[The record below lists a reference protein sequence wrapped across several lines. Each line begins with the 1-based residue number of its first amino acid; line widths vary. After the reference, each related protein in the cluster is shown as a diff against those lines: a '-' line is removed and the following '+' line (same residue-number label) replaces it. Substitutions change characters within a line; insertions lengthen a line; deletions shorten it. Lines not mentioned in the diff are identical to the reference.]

1 MIDSTTQLYGLIG
14 NPVLGSR
21 SPWIHNHVFN
31 TCGIP
36 GVYLTFNVE
45 SKALAEAVL
54 GLKALGVKGFNV
66 TMPYKSD
73 IIPLL
78 DGIDPFAK
86 QMGAVN
92 TVVCK
97 GGQFYGHNTDGPGL
111 IAVLWRQVPELEQ
124 KKILVLGAG
133 GASRGICGALASI
146 KGIML
151 GIWNRSSD
159 KAVQLAAEL
168 DHGKSEGC
176 TVASVCS
183 ENAFADYD
191 VVINTTSVGMA
202 PETEHT
208 PININLL
215 KQGAVVC
222 DIVYKPHRTLL
233 LREAIHAGYPVIYGI
248 EMLIE
253 QALLAQ
259 KLWNDLKDDQLFEIR
274 EALMKDFE
282 GFHK

>member
-14 NPVLGSR
+14 NPIMGSR

-31 TCGIP
+31 TCDIP
-36 GVYLTFNVE
+36 GVYLAFNVE
-45 SKALAEAVL
+45 SKQLGEAVS

-66 TMPYKSD
+66 TIPYKSD
-73 IIPLL
+73 IIPFL
-78 DGIDPFAK
+78 DSIDPVAK

-97 GGQFYGHNTDGPGL
+97 DGHWNGYNTDGPGL
-111 IAVLWRQVPELEQ
+111 IAVLKRHVPDLEKQ
-124 KKILVLGAG
+124 KILVLGAG
-133 GASRGICGALASI
+133 GASRGICGTLVTT
-146 KGIML
+146 GVMQL

-159 KAVQLAAEL
+159 KAMQLTEEL
-168 DHGKSEGC
+168 QNIVREGC
-176 TVASVCS
+176 TVTSVSS
-183 ENAFADYD
+183 ENCFSEYD

-202 PETEHT
+202 PETECT
-208 PININLL
+208 PVSISLL
-215 KQGAVVC
+215 KPDAVVC

-233 LREAIHAGYPVIYGI
+233 LREAIKKGHPVVFGI

-259 KLWNDLKDDQLFEIR
+259 QLWNGLTEDDLSENRK
-274 EALMKDFE
+274 ALMAEFE

>member
-36 GVYLTFNVE
+36 GVYLAFNVA
-45 SKALAEAVL
+45 SNRLGEAVS
-54 GLKALGVKGFNV
+54 GLKALGIKGFNV

-78 DGIDPFAK
+78 DDIDPIAK

-97 GGQFYGHNTDGPGL
+97 DGQLYGHNTDGPGL
-111 IAVLWRQVPELEQ
+111 IAVLRRHVPELEQ

-133 GASRGICGALASI
+133 GASRGICGTLVSI
-146 KGIML
+146 KGVTL

-159 KAVQLAAEL
+159 RAVQLAAEL
-168 DHGKSEGC
+168 KHGKSEGC
-176 TVASVCS
+176 TVTAVCS
-183 ENAFADYD
+183 ENAFSDYD

-202 PETEHT
+202 PETECT
-208 PININLL
+208 PIDITLL

-222 DIVYKPHRTLL
+222 DIVYKPHLTLL
-233 LREAIHAGYPVIYGI
+233 LREAIHAGHPVIYGI

-259 KLWNDLKDDQLFEIR
+259 KLWNDLKDDQIFEIR
-274 EALMKDFE
+274 VALMKEFE

>member
-1 MIDSTTQLYGLIG
+1 MIDSTTQLYGLLG
-14 NPVLGSR
+14 NPIFGSR

-36 GVYLTFNVE
+36 GVYLAFNVE
-45 SKALAEAVL
+45 SKRFGEAVS
-54 GLKALGVKGFNV
+54 GLKALGIKGFNV

-73 IIPLL
+73 IIPFL
-78 DGIDPFAK
+78 DGIDPIAK

-97 GGQFYGHNTDGPGL
+97 DGQFYGHNTDGPGL
-111 IAVLWRQVPELEQ
+111 IAVLKRHVPELEQ

-133 GASRGICGALASI
+133 GASRGICGTLVSI
-146 KGIML
+146 KGVTL
-151 GIWNRSSD
+151 GIWNRSLD

-168 DHGKSEGC
+168 NHGKSEGR
-176 TVASVCS
+176 TVSAVNS
-183 ENAFADYD
+183 ENCFSEYD

-202 PETEHT
+202 PETECT
-208 PININLL
+208 PIAISFL
-215 KQGAVVC
+215 KPGAVVC
-222 DIVYKPHRTLL
+222 DIVYKPHLTLL
-233 LREAIHAGYPVIYGI
+233 LREAIHAGHPVIYGI

-259 KLWNDLKDDQLFEIR
+259 KHWNDLKDDQLFEIR
-274 EALMKDFE
+274 EALMKEFE
-282 GFHK
+282 GFHR

>member
-1 MIDSTTQLYGLIG
+1 MIDSETQLYGLIG
-14 NPVLGSR
+14 HPVMASK

-36 GVYLTFNVE
+36 GVYLAFNVE
-45 SKALAEAVL
+45 SKRLSEAVS
-54 GLKALGVKGFNV
+54 GFKALGIKGFNV

-78 DGIDPFAK
+78 DDIDPVAK
-86 QMGAVN
+86 QMRAVN

-97 GGQFYGHNTDGPGL
+97 DGHFYGHNTDGPGL
-111 IAVLWRQVPELEQ
+111 IAVLKRHVPELEQ

-133 GASRGICGALASI
+133 GASRGICGTLVSI
-146 KGIML
+146 KGVML

-159 KAVQLAAEL
+159 KAIQLATEL
-168 DHGKSEGC
+168 VHGKSEGC
-176 TVASVCS
+176 TVTAVCS
-183 ENAFADYD
+183 ENNFSEYD

-202 PETEHT
+202 PETEST
-208 PININLL
+208 PIAISVL
-215 KQGAVVC
+215 KPGAVVC
-222 DIVYKPHRTLL
+222 DIVYKPHWTLL
-233 LREAIHAGYPVIYGI
+233 LREATHAGHPVIFGI

-259 KLWNDLKDDQLFEIR
+259 KLWNDLTDDQLFEIR
-274 EALMKDFE
+274 EALMEEFE